1 MKFNPDATREVLLY
15 IEKTLNYDNEKPYI
29 EQWDIISNIKEC
41 KLYSKNDIQY
51 SIEVL
56 LTTNFLNLVQKPLY
70 SPDGEL
76 IIVKIKGLTF
86 EGCNF
91 LDNIRKPEIWSVV
104 KKKAKS
110 LGVYSINTLGFAGA
124 ELGKALLTN
133 PTALQ
138 NFMEGLENIKSIV
151 GM

>member
-41 KLYSKNDIQY
+41 KLYNKNDIEY

-56 LTTNFLNLVQKPLY
+56 LTTNFLNLVQAPLY

-76 IIVKIKGLTF
+76 ILVKIKGLTF

-91 LDNIRKPEIWSVV
+91 LDNIRKPEIWETV
-104 KKKAKS
+104 KKKAKIFGGLSIKS
-110 LGVYSINTLGFAGA
+110 LSIAGA
-124 ELGKALLTN
+124 ELSKSLLTDPN
-133 PTALQ
+133 SLQ
-138 NFMEGLENIKSIV
+138 NFLSGIDNIKNLLI
-151 GM
+151 